1 MLSEAHE
8 TCVFPS
14 LKDQALLKKGY
25 DAFQLL
31 CFGQAHMP
39 EGLAIDDL
47 SQFDSQL
54 ETSLN
59 SRTKIVCL
67 NIF

>member
-1 MLSEAHE
+1 MLLGVHE

-25 DAFQLL
+25 DASQLL
-31 CFGQAHMP
+31 CFGQVHKP
-39 EGLAIDDL
+39 KGLAIDDL